1 MEGNT
6 LMDARIKQLV
16 LEMLRMGEDPEQIT
30 TSLIQASKLL
40 HDVKGYVPNHDMADF
55 YRAYKDADFRP

>member
-6 LMDARIKQLV
+6 LMNEKVKQSI
-16 LEMLRMGEDPEQIT
+16 LEMLRMGEDPEELAE
-30 TSLIQASKLL
+30 SLRESLNYL
-40 HDVKGYVPNHDMADF
+40 HLVKSYVPNHDMADF

>member
-1 MEGNT
+1 
-6 LMDARIKQLV
+6 MDARVKQLV
-16 LEMLRMGEDPEQIT
+16 LEMLRLGEKPEVIM

-40 HDVKGYVPNHDMADF
+40 NDVEVYVPNHDMADF